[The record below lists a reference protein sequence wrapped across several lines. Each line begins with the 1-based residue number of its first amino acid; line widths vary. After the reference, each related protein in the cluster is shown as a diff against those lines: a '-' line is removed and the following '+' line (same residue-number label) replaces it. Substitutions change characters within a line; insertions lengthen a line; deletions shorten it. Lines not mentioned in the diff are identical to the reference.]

1 MAYDKQHKKD
11 YKQFNIKL
19 HYDEDRDVIEFL
31 DYSPNKRKAICAVIR
46 AWLDPVI
53 SDRVILNRE
62 DLK

>member
-1 MAYDKQHKKD
+1 MAYDKQHRKD

-31 DYSPNKRKAICAVIR
+31 DYSPNKRKVICAVIR